1 MLYPVAIWK
10 DEESCWSVTVPDIPG
25 CNAAGDTL
33 EEALADVQGA
43 AEALLEDAD
52 SAPGPSAVEAHMED
66 EDYAGA
72 RWAYVDLDLS
82 FLDRKVVPVNI
93 SMPLYV
99 RGIIDRAAKARGKTR
114 SAFIVESALRAARK
128 PDGAGA

>member
-1 MLYPVAIWK
+1 MRYPVAIWK
-10 DEESCWSVTVPDIPG
+10 DEESCWSVTAPDIPG

-33 EEALADVQGA
+33 EEALANVQGA
-43 AEALLEDAD
+43 AEALLEDAE
-52 SAPGPSAVEAHMED
+52 SVPGPSGVEAHIEAA
-66 EDYAGA
+66 DYAGA

-99 RGIIDRAAKARGKTR
+99 RGIIDRAAKARGVTR
-114 SAFIVESALRAARK
+114 SAFIVNSALDVARRN
-128 PDGAGA
+128 AQA